1 MFRRLPIA
9 WLQLTREKMRLVIA
23 ITGVAFAT
31 ILMFMQLGFHDALFD
46 NSALVYKGMHYD
58 LAVINTQSAAL
69 FQMQNFSRREL
80 YRLLAY
86 DEVESVTSLYTDVG
100 KWRNPV
106 TGKDRSILV
115 LGLDPSEPGI
125 EVQGLNDKLHLIRQ
139 TDVCLFDEIG
149 HPSFGPIVQWKREGK
164 RVEVEVNR
172 RRTRVAGLF
181 RLGASFAA
189 DGNLI
194 MTEANFLRFFPQRK
208 AGAINVGL
216 IRLKSPEQR
225 EAVQK
230 EIASRLPKNLR
241 VMTIPEMIEF
251 EKQYWREGTAIGFV
265 FTMGAAMGFFVGF
278 VIVYQIL
285 YTDVSDHLP
294 QYATLKAMGYTDGY
308 LLKIVMQESVI
319 LSVLGFIPGILV
331 SSWLYHLTH
340 EATSLPIAINFYRS
354 SQIFGLTLAMCALS
368 GALAVRRLRAADPA
382 DVF

>member
-1 MFRRLPIA
+1 
-9 WLQLTREKMRLVIA
+9 
-23 ITGVAFAT
+23 
-31 ILMFMQLGFHDALFD
+31 MFMQLGFHDALFD

-58 LAVINTQSAAL
+58 LAVINTQSTAL

-80 YRLLAY
+80 YRLLAH
-86 DEVESVTSLYTDVG
+86 EEIESVTSLYTDIA

-115 LGLDPSEPGI
+115 LGIDPAQPGI
-125 EVQGLNDKLHLIRQ
+125 EVPGLAEKLDILRQ
-139 TDVCLFDEIG
+139 TDVCLYDEIG
-149 HPSFGPIVQWKREGK
+149 HPNFGPVVQWMNAGQP
-164 RVEVEVNR
+164 VEPEVNR
-172 RRTRVAGLF
+172 RRIRVAGLF

-194 MTEANFLRFFPQRK
+194 VSESNFLRIFPQRK
-208 AGAINVGL
+208 AGAINLGL

-225 EAVQK
+225 EAVQQQ
-230 EIASRLPKNLR
+230 IAAQLPKNLR

-308 LLKIVMQESVI
+308 LLKVVMQESLI
-319 LSVLGFIPGILV
+319 LSVAGFIPGLII

-340 EATSLPIAINFYRS
+340 QATALPIAISLHRS
-354 SQIFGLTLAMCALS
+354 VQIFGLTLAMCALS
-368 GALAVRRLRAADPA
+368 GGLAVRRLRAADPA